1 MKRMKILLL
10 GTVVL
15 AMSVNFFF
23 LSKNSNV
30 TSLVFANIE
39 ALANNDVSS
48 DAYEKYIN
56 VTDKSSNT
64 EFKTEISSSGVK
76 IEYKR
81 TCTAYTTYCKNTGKE
96 GDYCYKSL
104 NGVQKTC
111 DNWEQK

>member
-1 MKRMKILLL
+1 MKRVKILLF
-10 GTVVL
+10 GATVLVL
-15 AMSVNFFF
+15 SANFFF
-23 LSKNSNV
+23 ISQNSMRTTLLLANV
-30 TSLVFANIE
+30 E

-64 EFKTEISSSGVK
+64 EFKTEINSSGVK

-81 TCTAYTTYCKNTGKE
+81 SCTAYTTYCKNTGKT

-104 NGVQKTC
+104 NGVQNTC